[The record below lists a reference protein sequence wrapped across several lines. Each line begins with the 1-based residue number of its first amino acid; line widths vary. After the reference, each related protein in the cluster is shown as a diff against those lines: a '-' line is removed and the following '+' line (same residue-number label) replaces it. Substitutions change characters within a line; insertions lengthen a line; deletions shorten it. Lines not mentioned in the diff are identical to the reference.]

1 MKKLTYTFLCL
12 VALMILLPLS
22 SQGQT
27 ETPDDGSADR
37 SDALARRLSVFNALA
52 KELDAGFVDTIDAE
66 KIVNYAIDAMLYQL
80 DPYTEHYPYRNQ
92 AELEELTADGYAGIG
107 AAIVKRGDSVSIS
120 RPYWDSP
127 ARRAGLRPGDIILAV
142 DGWNAVGV
150 ADVGDVSKRLRGAAG
165 TVVKVD
171 VKRPY
176 GPDSLR
182 VDVTRDQI
190 VPVSLP
196 YYGRIDGDIAY
207 IKLNSFAETSG
218 NDVRS
223 AIRSLMAQGPLK
235 GIILDLRDNGGGII
249 DGAIQIAGTVLPRS
263 TEVVRTRGRNAN
275 ERIYKT
281 TQSPVA
287 ADVPM
292 VVLVS
297 GRTASASEIVA
308 GALQDLDRAVI
319 IGERT
324 YGKGLVQSTRQ
335 LPFGDVLK
343 LTVAKYYLPSG
354 RLIQA
359 LDYANRNEDGSP
371 KHTPDSLANTFTTSR
386 GRTVRD
392 GGGITPD
399 IVVKEP
405 ESNILLYNIVSGFWD
420 FDYATRYAAAH
431 PDAPDTLVV
440 DSIMFEDFKAGI
452 DPEKFKYDRQSEAGI
467 KYLRD
472 AAIALGYMNDS
483 ISAELDHLADM
494 LRHDLPHDLDL
505 NRKQVCELIDGELAY
520 RYFDDATQVRRRLP
534 SDSTVMKAVEVI
546 RDPERYRSILNR

>member
-1 MKKLTYTFLCL
+1 MKKLTYT
-12 VALMILLPLS
+12 ALAVLAMMIALPFTS
-22 SQGQT
+22 TGQN
-27 ETPDDGSADR
+27 EAAADNADR
-37 SDALARRLSVFNALA
+37 TNTLARKLSVFNALV
-52 KELDAGFVDTIDAE
+52 KELDAGFVDTLDAD
-66 KIVNYAIDAMLYQL
+66 KIIGNAIDAMLYQL
-80 DPYTEHYPYRNQ
+80 DPYTEHFPYSNQ
-92 AELEELTADGYAGIG
+92 SELEELTADGYAGIG

-127 ARRAGLRPGDIILAV
+127 ARRSGLRPGDIILAV
-142 DGWNAVGV
+142 DGWRAVGV
-150 ADVGDVSKRLRGAAG
+150 KNVGDVSKRLRGAAG

-182 VDVTRDQI
+182 IDVTRDRI

-196 YYGRIDGDIAY
+196 YYGLVDGDIAY

-218 NDVRS
+218 SDVR
-223 AIRSLMAQGPLK
+223 AALRSLAAQTPLK

-263 TEVVRTRGRNAN
+263 TEVVRTRGRSAN

-287 ADVPM
+287 PDVPM
-292 VVLVS
+292 AVLVS
-297 GRTASASEIVA
+297 GNTASASEIVA

-319 IGERT
+319 IGQRT

-335 LPFGDVLK
+335 LPYGDVLK

-371 KHTPDSLANTFTTSR
+371 KHTPDSLANIFSTST

-392 GGGITPD
+392 GGGVTPD
-399 IVVKEP
+399 IMVKQREG
-405 ESNILLYNIVSGFWD
+405 NRLLYNIVSDMWD
-420 FDYATRYAAAH
+420 FDYATKYAAAH

-440 DSIMFEDFKAGI
+440 DSVMFEEFKAGI
-452 DPEKFKYDRQSEAGI
+452 DPAKFKYDRQSEAGI

-472 AAIALGYMNDS
+472 AAVALGYMTDS
-483 ISAELDHLADM
+483 ISDELDHLSDM
-494 LRHDLPHDLDL
+494 LHHDLAHDLDL
-505 NRKQVCELIDGELAY
+505 NRDQICELIDAELAY
-520 RYFDDATQVRRRLP
+520 RYYDDATQVKRLLP
-534 SDSTVMKAVEVI
+534 SDSTVSKAVEI
-546 RDPERYRSILNR
+546 LRDSSRYREILNR